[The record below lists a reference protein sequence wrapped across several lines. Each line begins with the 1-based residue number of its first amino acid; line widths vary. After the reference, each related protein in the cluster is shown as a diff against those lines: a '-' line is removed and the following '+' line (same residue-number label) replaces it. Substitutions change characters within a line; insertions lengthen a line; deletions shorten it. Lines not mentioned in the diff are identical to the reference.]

1 MIEIIYVSQDGQT
14 SKIARYIQQYLASRQ
29 IEARLTDITH
39 NVAHTL
45 SPEVKHIVLGVPIRY
60 GNPMHQ
66 AKAWLANQDV
76 TDIGISAFNVNLTA
90 RKPEKSELS
99 SCPYAHKFIKIL
111 PEKATH
117 VAIFAGA
124 LDYAR
129 YSWFDRKMIQF
140 IMWITKGPTHSDSRI
155 EYTQWTAVDKFSDE
169 IVRLQSKT

>member
-14 SKIARYIQQYLASRQ
+14 SKIAHYIQQYLTSHQ
-29 IEARLTDITH
+29 IEARVTDITH
-39 NVAHTL
+39 NVSYTL
-45 SPEVKHIVLGVPIRY
+45 GPEVKHIVLGVPIRY
-60 GNPMHQ
+60 GNPMSQ
-66 AKAWLANQDV
+66 AKAWLENQD
-76 TDIGISAFNVNLTA
+76 ISEIEISAFNVNLTA

-124 LDYAR
+124 LDYAK

-155 EYTQWTAVDKFSDE
+155 EYTQWTAVDKFSAE
-169 IVRLQSKT
+169 LVSMRS